1 MTVCVVVFAGS
12 NFAPVIGSGPVGITF
27 QETGTAPT
35 QYSTVLAEVRRPDE
49 GRNEAGVVFTGFC
62 ATGFAGAAPDGKTT
76 RSARAAV
83 AAAAAASAA
92 TAATPR
98 LRTITNPSSTS
109 L

>member
-12 NFAPVIGSGPVGITF
+12 NFAPVIGSVPVGITF

-49 GRNEAGVVFTGFC
+49 GRNEAGAVFIC

-98 LRTITNPSSTS
+98 LRTITNPS
-109 L
+109 